1 MFKTSV
7 GNEMRIIKMLSC
19 TSLFS
24 KKLPI
29 LDNKIPHQPR
39 KTLFSKTSL
48 IHDVSMIQFYLCEVK
63 KKKKKKKREQLDNSK
78 HMDDTFVGILIQIR
92 VE

>member
-7 GNEMRIIKMLSC
+7 GNEMRIIKMLLC

-48 IHDVSMIQFYLCEVK
+48 IHDVSMIQFYLCEI
-63 KKKKKKKREQLDNSK
+63 KKKRERENSWTTVNTWMT
-78 HMDDTFVGILIQIR
+78 HLW
-92 VE
+92 EY